1 MLEFLAR
8 DIMCRWHHY
17 YNACQRWVCM
27 KTWLCCAQVL
37 LTATAYYDG
46 TQRHVKGAAP
56 LEYYGYGSAASE
68 VEVKAHVLNSAGAFS
83 TVASSLQSEAMALP
97 RA

>member
-1 MLEFLAR
+1 M
-8 DIMCRWHHY
+8 
-17 YNACQRWVCM
+17 NS
-27 KTWLCCAQVL
+27 WLCCAQVL

-68 VEVKAHVLNSAGAFS
+68 VEVRACSVDVQCTGPC
-83 TVASSLQSEAMALP
+83 SSPAEP
-97 RA
+97 C

>member
-1 MLEFLAR
+1 
-8 DIMCRWHHY
+8 
-17 YNACQRWVCM
+17 M
-27 KTWLCCAQVL
+27 KRWLCCAQVL

-68 VEVKAHVLNSAGAFS
+68 VEVSAR
-83 TVASSLQSEAMALP
+83 TVCVQCTGLSALTS
-97 RA
+97 